1 MAVMKLN
8 ATREFVMI
16 FQIQGLC
23 PACLVAPSSPN
34 VRSRVSE
41 GDPKINGRKFSWVAR
56 VKFHPEISGVVG
68 PYFQLIVST
77 LLGPL
82 LVGVLT
88 TLITGFWAHL
98 FMPF

>member
-1 MAVMKLN
+1 
-8 ATREFVMI
+8 MI

-23 PACLVAPSSPN
+23 PACLVAPGSPN

-41 GDPKINGRKFSWVAR
+41 GDPRKKWPKIFMGSSG
-56 VKFHPEISGVVG
+56 EISPRNQWSCG
-68 PYFQLIVST
+68 PLFSTIVVST

-88 TLITGFWAHL
+88 TLITGFL
-98 FMPF
+98 NV